1 MKPAMPSAKPAGL
14 VAIEREMARQRKD
27 ALSSFTDAEERAS
40 AVAASIRR
48 TGRLLLLG
56 MGASHG
62 LNRAVEPLFRGH
74 GVDAVALPLSEQLD
88 QPLSIEGRTVI
99 VTSQSGESAEVVRWL
114 KAAEPGADAFGLT
127 MDAGSTLA
135 RSLPSLL
142 GAGGVETAFAATR
155 STFVGVALHAAVL
168 SALGTGPAPF
178 LQALRTPTDPGIA
191 DAVAALAGVRSIVTS
206 ARRLQGLAEVLALG
220 LTELSRLPCFA
231 LECGQLRHGP
241 MEMLGPEVGAVFL
254 CGDDAT
260 GELVRGLAEAVAA
273 TGAPTIVLDA
283 SGRAPATG
291 AVTVDAGRHDGI
303 AALASLLPIAQRLMI
318 GVAATRVA
326 DVGTPVR
333 SQKITRTE

>member
-1 MKPAMPSAKPAGL
+1 MPKTKPPGL
-14 VAIEREMARQRKD
+14 VAIEREMARQGKD
-27 ALSSFTDAEERAS
+27 AIASFSDAAKRAG

-62 LNRAVEPLFRGH
+62 LNRAAEPLFRAH
-74 GVDAVALPLSEQLD
+74 GVDSVAIPLSEQLD
-88 QPLSIEGRTVI
+88 QPLSLDGRTVI

-114 KAAEPGADAFGLT
+114 DLAHPGAEAFGMT

-135 RSLPSLL
+135 RSLPSMI

-155 STFVGVALHAAVL
+155 STLVGAALHAAVL
-168 SALGTGPAPF
+168 SALGTDPAPF
-178 LQALRTPTDPGIA
+178 LQVLRAPADPDIA

-254 CGDDAT
+254 RGADAT
-260 GELVRGLAEAVAA
+260 GDLVRGLAEAVAA
-273 TGAPTIVLDA
+273 AGAPTVVLDA

-303 AALASLLPIAQRLMI
+303 AALAALLPLAQRLMI
-318 GVAATRVA
+318 AVAAPRVT